1 MLSTAQTRSSTAT
14 PTALNAVAVTSRR
27 HEAPTLDELNG
38 RIHALTAQKDPT
50 LKRRTLGRFSGG
62 GKSYDLPCVVFAGP
76 DAGHDPIRLALF
88 AGIHGDEPAGCVALI
103 ELLASLRRDPQRA
116 AGYELWVYPLVN
128 PSGYENGTRCNAGG
142 KDLNREFW
150 CNSTEAEVRLIE
162 AELRAQPF
170 AGIVTL
176 HADDTC
182 EGVYGYAHGRML
194 NEALLTPA
202 LKAAAEFLPVDERGV
217 IDGFPA
223 RAGLICD
230 CFAGVLS
237 APPEQRPQP
246 FDLIIE
252 TPAAATVERQVQA
265 SCAALHAILAT
276 YPGFISYAQDL

>member
-1 MLSTAQTRSSTAT
+1 MRSSTPLSLASD
-14 PTALNAVAVTSRR
+14 AADVTNRS
-27 HEAPTLDELNG
+27 HEAPTLHEL
-38 RIHALTAQKDPT
+38 RERLQALTTPANP
-50 LKRRTLGRFSGG
+50 LLRRQALGRFSVA
-62 GKSYDLPCVVFAGP
+62 GKSYELPRIVLSGP
-76 DAGHDPIRLALF
+76 TAGHDPIRLALF
-88 AGIHGDEPAGCVALI
+88 AGIHGDEPAGGVALL
-103 ELLASLRRDPQRA
+103 ELLAALARDPRRA

-128 PSGYENGTRCNAGG
+128 PTGYECGARCNAAG

-150 CNSTEAEVRLIE
+150 CNSGEPEVRLLE
-162 AELRAQPF
+162 AELRARVF
-170 AGIVTL
+170 AGIITL

-202 LKAAAEFLPVDERGV
+202 LQAAANFLPVDERAV

-223 RAGLICD
+223 RAGLIGD

-252 TPAAATVERQVQA
+252 TPAAAPFDLQVRA
-265 SCAALHAILAT
+265 AVAALDSILAT